1 MRLRY
6 GTALLLATL
15 VPSSFFAV
23 GEPASA
29 HAQLLV
35 ANPGIS
41 QTLNAMPGLVK
52 LQFDDDLIDMP
63 SGNQIAVLDTA
74 GKHMETGVTKLDG
87 ATLSVLLAK
96 FSGVGKFQVLYRAI
110 SADGH
115 PVSGGYY
122 FYVAKP
128 SPSPSP
134 SKVTSSKV
142 TVKVPPKKSL
152 KTKK

>member
-1 MRLRY
+1 M
-6 GTALLLATL
+6 LAAL
-15 VPSSFFAV
+15 VPPLFFTA

-41 QTLNAMPGLVK
+41 QTLSAMPVQVK

-63 SGNQIAVLDTA
+63 SGNQIAVLDST
-74 GKHMETGVTKLDG
+74 GKHLETGVTKLDG
-87 ATLSVLLAK
+87 ATLSVLLGK
-96 FSGVGKFQVLYRAI
+96 FSGVGKFQVLYRVV

-115 PVSGGYY
+115 PVSGGYL
-122 FYVAKP
+122 FYITKP

-134 SKVTSSKV
+134 SKTTTSKV
-142 TVKVPPKKSL
+142 TLKAPAKKSL